1 MTKQEIDNL
10 IQNKLGVMLYFSG
23 ESCSVCS
30 VLKPKI
36 DTIFKESFPKIERV
50 YIQADDNPQ
59 LSAQFGVFSVPTI
72 LVYLD
77 TKEFMR
83 YSRNI
88 SLTQMENDL
97 KRLYTI
103 LES

>member
-23 ESCSVCS
+23 ENCSVCS

-50 YIQADDNPQ
+50 YIQSEENQKLCAD
-59 LSAQFGVFSVPTI
+59 FGVFSVPTV
-72 LVYLD
+72 LVFLD
-77 TKEFMR
+77 GREFMR
-83 YSRNI
+83 KSRNI
-88 SLTQMENDL
+88 SLSQMENDL
-97 KRLYTI
+97 SRLYNM
-103 LES
+103 LEG